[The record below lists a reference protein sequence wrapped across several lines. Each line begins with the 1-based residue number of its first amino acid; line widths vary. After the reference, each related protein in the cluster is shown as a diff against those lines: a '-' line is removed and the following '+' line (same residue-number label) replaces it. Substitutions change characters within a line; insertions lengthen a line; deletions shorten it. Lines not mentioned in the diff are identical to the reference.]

1 MRISCTSVFVV
12 RKISIRIANPRSLLG
27 RKLPLFRK
35 YVYEPLRAR
44 GDKRRLVDLQNPES
58 ADKG

>member
-1 MRISCTSVFVV
+1 MRISCASVFVV
-12 RKISIRIANPRSLLG
+12 RRISIRIAPRSPLG
-27 RKLPLFRK
+27 RELPLFRN

-44 GDKRRLVDLQNPES
+44 GDQRRIVNLQNLES

>member
-12 RKISIRIANPRSLLG
+12 RKISIIIANPRSLLE
-27 RKLPLFRK
+27 RELPLVRK

-44 GDKRRLVDLQNPES
+44 GDKRRIMNLQNLES
-58 ADKG
+58 VDKA